1 MLFFLLLAFAVSV
14 SAQNADVEIE
24 PLRTSITVRETV
36 EAESSGYVTAVEAKA
51 LESRP
56 GVNLDDRLRDIP
68 GFSLFRRS
76 SSLVAHPTTQGVS
89 LRGIGSSA
97 AGRTLVLY
105 DGFPVNDPFGGW
117 VYWSRMNPD
126 AVEVIEVS
134 RGATTSVYGD
144 RAMGGT
150 VSVLTRIPDVRHI
163 WASAEG
169 GSAGIADARGGYSN
183 LFGKFG
189 VSTFARGL
197 RSEGY
202 YIVDENLRGSVDR
215 RADVDFLVGD
225 LRLDYFGTRDRL
237 TFKSNVVSER
247 RQNGT
252 ALRENS
258 SSVGTAGV
266 NYQRGG
272 FAVNAYHSRGVLRNA
287 FSFVTAT
294 RNFEGLVLLQS
305 VASEDTGGSILWS
318 RGWSKGNLFIGAD
331 THRAEGLSTDTVIST
346 GFIRRPGG
354 RLWQQGAFIQGDI
367 ALGPKT
373 NIFGGLRHDFTDR
386 GNDFWSPRGGI
397 AFSEGPRRWRLSA
410 FRSFRAPTLNEFFRQ
425 FRVGNITTL
434 GNNGL
439 APEQMAGVDAGMDWR
454 LSSFVVRT
462 TVFLQEIDNLIGN
475 ATIRIDPT
483 PLRQRQNI
491 GKATSRGIEVEI
503 QKTLRRVRVE
513 AAYLFVDS
521 QLSTNRWMP
530 QTPKHQGSFQILY
543 STDKTLLSAG
553 LRSYALQFEDD
564 LNSFVLPG
572 FATVQFKAK
581 RELGK
586 GVSALLAVENAFDRR
601 FVVGFLPTPTIGN
614 PRLLRVGLQW
624 NLGR

>member
-1 MLFFLLLAFAVSV
+1 MLLFLLLALPVALCAQ
-14 SAQNADVEIE
+14 SADIEIE
-24 PLRTSITVRETV
+24 PLRTSITVRETL
-36 EAESSGYVTAVEAKA
+36 EAESSGYVTAVEAEE
-51 LESRP
+51 LDSRP

-105 DGFPVNDPFGGW
+105 DGFPANDPFGGW

-134 RGATTSVYGD
+134 RGATTSAYGD

-150 VSVLTRIPDVRHI
+150 ISVLTRIPEVRHI

-189 VSTFARGL
+189 VSSFVRGL

-225 LRLDYFGTRDRL
+225 LRLDYFGNRDRL
-237 TFKSNVVSER
+237 TFKTNLVSER

-272 FAVNAYHSRGVLRNA
+272 FAVNAYHSRGALRNA
-287 FSFVTAT
+287 FSFVNAT
-294 RNFEGLVLLQS
+294 RTFERQTLLQR

-318 RGWSKGNLFIGAD
+318 RGWSKGNLLIGAD
-331 THRAEGLSTDTVIST
+331 THRAEGLSTDTVVST

-354 RLWQQGAFIQGDI
+354 RLWQQGAFVQGM
-367 ALGPKT
+367 
-373 NIFGGLRHDFTDR
+373 
-386 GNDFWSPRGGI
+386 S
-397 AFSEGPRRWRLSA
+397 LSA
-410 FRSFRAPTLNEFFRQ
+410 PRQMSTAVCGTISPT
-425 FRVGNITTL
+425 
-434 GNNGL
+434 
-439 APEQMAGVDAGMDWR
+439 AGMISGAPAAASLFPKALDGGASR
-454 LSSFVVRT
+454 HFVLSGRRHSTNSFASFVSAISPPSAITAWLPKRWP
-462 TVFLQEIDNLIGN
+462 
-475 ATIRIDPT
+475 A
-483 PLRQRQNI
+483 
-491 GKATSRGIEVEI
+491 
-503 QKTLRRVRVE
+503 
-513 AAYLFVDS
+513 
-521 QLSTNRWMP
+521 STRAW
-530 QTPKHQGSFQILY
+530 TGAF
-543 STDKTLLSAG
+543 
-553 LRSYALQFEDD
+553 LRSWCARP
-564 LNSFVLPG
+564 SFG
-572 FATVQFKAK
+572 SKST
-581 RELGK
+581 
-586 GVSALLAVENAFDRR
+586 
-601 FVVGFLPTPTIGN
+601 T
-614 PRLLRVGLQW
+614 
-624 NLGR
+624 

>member
-1 MLFFLLLAFAVSV
+1 MLLFLLLALPVALCAQ
-14 SAQNADVEIE
+14 SADIEIE
-24 PLRTSITVRETV
+24 PLRTSITVRQTL
-36 EAESSGYVTAVEAKA
+36 EAESSGYVTAVDAAA
-51 LESRP
+51 LDSRP
-56 GVNLDDRLRDIP
+56 GVNIDDRLRDIP

-105 DGFPVNDPFGGW
+105 DGFPANDPFGGW

-134 RGATTSVYGD
+134 RGATTSAYGD

-150 VSVLTRIPDVRHI
+150 ISVLTRIPEVRHI

-169 GSAGIADARGGYSN
+169 GSAGIADARGGYAN

-189 VSTFARGL
+189 VSSFVRGL

-202 YIVDENLRGSVDR
+202 HIVDENLRGSVDR

-258 SSVGTAGV
+258 SSVGTVGV
-266 NYQRGG
+266 TYQRGG
-272 FAVNAYHSRGVLRNA
+272 LAVSAYHSRGALRNA
-287 FSFVTAT
+287 FSFVNGT
-294 RNFEGLVLLQS
+294 RTFERQTLLQR
-305 VASEDTGGSILWS
+305 VASEDTGGSILWT
-318 RGWSKGNLFIGAD
+318 RGWSKGNLLIGAD
-331 THRAEGLSTDTVIST
+331 THRAEGLSNDTVVAT
-346 GFIRRPGG
+346 GFVRRPGG
-354 RLWQQGAFIQGDI
+354 RLWQQGAFVQGDV
-367 ALGPKT
+367 ALGSKA
-373 NIFGGLRHDFTDR
+373 NLYGGLRHDFTDR

-439 APEQMAGVDAGMDWR
+439 APETMAGVDAGMDWR
-454 LSSFVVRT
+454 VSSFLVRT
-462 TVFLQEIDNLIGN
+462 TVFRQQIDDLIGN

-491 GKATSRGIEVEI
+491 GQATSRGVEFEI

-543 STDKTLLSAG
+543 SSEKTLLSAG

-581 RELGK
+581 RKLRK
-586 GVSALLAVENAFDRR
+586 GVWALLAAENAFDRR
-601 FVVGFLPTPTIGN
+601 FVVGFSPTPTIGN

>member
-1 MLFFLLLAFAVSV
+1 MLFFLLLALPVAVWAQ
-14 SAQNADVEIE
+14 SADIEIE
-24 PLRTSITVRETV
+24 PVRTSITVRETL
-36 EAESSGYVTAVEAKA
+36 EAESSGYVTAVDAEA
-51 LESRP
+51 LDSRP
-56 GVNLDDRLRDIP
+56 GVNIDDRLRDIP

-117 VYWSRMNPD
+117 VYWSRLNPD

-134 RGATTSVYGD
+134 RGATTSAYGD
-144 RAMGGT
+144 RAMGGAI
-150 VSVLTRIPDVRHI
+150 SVLTRIPDARHV

-169 GSAGIADARGGYSN
+169 GGAGIADARGGYAN

-189 VSTFARGL
+189 VSSFVRGL

-225 LRLDYFGTRDRL
+225 LRLDYFGNRDRL
-237 TFKSNVVSER
+237 TFKTNLVSER

-252 ALRENS
+252 ALRSNS
-258 SSVGTAGV
+258 SSVGTVGV

-272 FAVNAYHSRGVLRNA
+272 LAVSAYHSRGVLRNG
-287 FSFVTAT
+287 FSFVNGT
-294 RNFEGLVLLQS
+294 RTFERQTLLQR
-305 VASEDTGGSILWS
+305 VASEDTGGSIIWS
-318 RGWSKGNLFIGAD
+318 RGWNKANLLIGAD
-331 THRAEGLSTDTVIST
+331 THRAEGLSTDTVVST
-346 GFIRRPGG
+346 GFVRRPGG
-354 RLWQQGAFIQGDI
+354 RLWQQGAFVQGDV

-373 NIFGGLRHDFTDR
+373 NIYGGLRHDFTDR
-386 GNDFWSPRGGI
+386 GNDFWSPRGGF

-439 APEQMAGVDAGMDWR
+439 APERMGAVDAGMDWR
-454 LSSFVVRT
+454 LSSFLVRT
-462 TVFLQEIDNLIGN
+462 TIFWQQIDDLIGN
-475 ATIRIDPT
+475 ATIRVDPT

-491 GKATSRGIEVEI
+491 GKATSRGVEFEI
-503 QKTLRRVRVE
+503 QKTLRRVRFE

-543 STDKTLLSAG
+543 SSEKTLLSAG
-553 LRSYALQFEDD
+553 LRSYALQYEDD

-581 RELGK
+581 RKLGK
-586 GVSALLAVENAFDRR
+586 GVSALLAAENAFDRR
-601 FVVGFLPTPTIGN
+601 FVVGFSPTPTIGN